1 MILDPS
7 AQTVGYWDL
16 AGRFPYRSAQGNQ
29 YIMITYHVDSNA
41 ILLQPLK
48 KESQNRLSQRGQKQI
63 IDSNKQVTHLLCI

>member
-29 YIMITYHVDSNA
+29 YIMIAYHVDSNA

-48 KESQNRLSQRGQKQI
+48 NRESDSI
-63 IDSNKQVTHLLCI
+63 ITA